1 MSKADWWQ
9 TMFDQK
15 YLDTYL
21 GGLTAERTTEEVDFY
36 ITASRLKPSD
46 QILDLACGH
55 GRHSIDLAKRGFAHV
70 TGSDYSE
77 VFIAKAINDAKNADV
92 DARFIQE
99 DMKDLSYA
107 EEFDVVLLLFTAFGY
122 FDDETNKDVLK
133 LINKSLKPDG
143 RFLID
148 VVSGEAVIRRF
159 EREGVLD
166 SNSGLPL
173 IARQV
178 EMSGITT
185 DESEWFDKKEQ
196 VLHSHREWSVNG
208 VKKEY
213 DYYLHVYTMQQYE
226 QMLKE
231 AGFTVETTWGDTNG
245 NPFSSVDDT
254 SRTII
259 LARKMPYSDYVT
271 DVVAEKLLV

>member
-259 LARKMPYSDYVT
+259 LARKN
-271 DVVAEKLLV
+271 AL

>member
-1 MSKADWWQ
+1 MSRFDWWQ

-21 GGLTAERTTEEVDFY
+21 GSLTAERTTEEVDFY
-36 ITASRLKPSD
+36 ITASKLKQSD

-55 GRHSIDLAKRGFAHV
+55 GRHSIELAKRGFAHV

-77 VFIAKAINDAKNADV
+77 VFIAKAIDDSKIADV
-92 DARFIQE
+92 KARFIQE
-99 DMKDLSYA
+99 DMKELSYE

-122 FDDETNKDVLK
+122 FDDATNKDVLK
-133 LINKSLKPDG
+133 LINNSLKLDG

-166 SNSGLPL
+166 SNTGQPL

-196 VLHSHREWSVNG
+196 VLHSHREWSVEG

-226 QMLKE
+226 QMLAE
-231 AGFTVETTWGDTNG
+231 AGFTVETTWGDTKS
-245 NPFSSVDDT
+245 NPFSSIDDS

-259 LARKMPYSDYVT
+259 LARKN
-271 DVVAEKLLV
+271 AFGEKTS